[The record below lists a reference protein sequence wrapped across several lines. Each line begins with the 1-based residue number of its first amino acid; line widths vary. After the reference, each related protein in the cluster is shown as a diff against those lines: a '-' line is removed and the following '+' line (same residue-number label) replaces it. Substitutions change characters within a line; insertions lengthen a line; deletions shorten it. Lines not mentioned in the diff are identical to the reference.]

1 MVKRILIAIA
11 ILGATFSVSAG
22 FVLYFAC
29 RDIPPPD
36 VRDLAA
42 EKIEV
47 SSQDNAYTY
56 FCAATNTLYYPTNYV
71 VFKYAQGK
79 TVDSNL
85 LVDVL
90 LKNRQTFELI
100 KRGTACKVY
109 VPPELSDFNALPQI
123 SIRSFQEMSYLLAAK
138 AKFER
143 MSGQYSESTDTC
155 ISFFCFADLILQQSS
170 CHIMYLLGSGM
181 YESSLTQMR
190 NLIGD
195 PNLPMTEFDRLAS
208 LLSIRNLTSESAVH
222 AVKMES
228 GAAFRSI
235 ESLYH
240 DVLKK
245 SRSRGA
251 LLGFF
256 LFQPNKAKQAL
267 ADHYRKAIELV
278 PLNYA
283 DAKQTHVK
291 SDFGITDNK
300 LKMALSPNLAGRV
313 LCTALAIEN
322 LRLSERIN
330 GRRNA
335 ILATLLSIA
344 CHRYKR
350 KEGKYPDSL
359 KDLVPTYLPSVPCD
373 AFDGQPFRYLPKEKL
388 LYSVGKDLKD
398 SKAVWWTEG
407 KQYLKYPDQIYP
419 LGPDAKPLSADTKTV
434 PET

>member
-143 MSGQYSESTDTC
+143 MSGQYSESTD
-155 ISFFCFADLILQQSS
+155 
-170 CHIMYLLGSGM
+170 
-181 YESSLTQMR
+181 
-190 NLIGD
+190 
-195 PNLPMTEFDRLAS
+195 
-208 LLSIRNLTSESAVH
+208 IRNLTSESAVH

-256 LFQPNKAKQAL
+256 LFQPNKTKQAL

-388 LYSVGKDLKD
+388 LYYVGKDLKD

-434 PET
+434 PEA